1 MSQGVILNRV
11 KSDDPKWMKL
21 YIISPPVLRDF
32 LTISILSSPV
42 ESTIS
47 SKVTMLWKSLLV
59 GLALWATALAYPAS
73 EDDSGVPTSETG
85 YDNAT
90 FGALDSAANT
100 VTVKVGCHGKN
111 ELCTPF
117 LKVLDTS
124 IPDPER
130 YCTREALGALAIWR
144 MFCQHSK
151 FYSFCDNRAPSIE
164 RCCSKWVDKDDP
176 KWKDYPPR
184 MERKNGKWVPT
195 EKGDKR
201 KIIRTKSE
209 EYDDLVGGY
218 FSGCGYWKPREP
230 GEYTWVINHLGD
242 YGMKDVDKNG
252 KIIGEEKWNAEE
264 GGK

>member
-1 MSQGVILNRV
+1 
-11 KSDDPKWMKL
+11 
-21 YIISPPVLRDF
+21 
-32 LTISILSSPV
+32 
-42 ESTIS
+42 
-47 SKVTMLWKSLLV
+47 MLWKSLLAV
-59 GLALWATALAYPAS
+59 LALCATALAYPAP
-73 EDDSGVPTSETG
+73 EDDFGVPTSEIG

-100 VTVKVGCHGKN
+100 VTVR
-111 ELCTPF
+111 
-117 LKVLDTS
+117 VLDATL
-124 IPDPER
+124 PDPAR

-151 FYSFCDNRAPSIE
+151 FYSFCHSRAPSIE

-195 EKGDKR
+195 EEGDKR

-218 FSGCGYWKPREP
+218 FSGCGYWKPRDP
-230 GEYTWVINHLGD
+230 GEYTWVVNHLED
-242 YGMKDVDKNG
+242 YGMKDVDENG